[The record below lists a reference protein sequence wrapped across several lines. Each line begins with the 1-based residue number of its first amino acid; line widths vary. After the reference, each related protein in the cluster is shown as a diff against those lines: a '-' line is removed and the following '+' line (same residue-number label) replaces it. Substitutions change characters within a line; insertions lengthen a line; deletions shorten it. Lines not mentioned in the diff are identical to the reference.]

1 MKHTTPI
8 ALLMGAVIGGVV
20 GWAGQGI
27 LVVTGNPA
35 LTPPITWGAA
45 LAALGAITLALAWP
59 IRSHV
64 RAEKSRGPLDPFYAT
79 RVVLL
84 AKAGALAGSTLT
96 GVGFGFLIF
105 FSSRPVILSPAL
117 WQGVVAL
124 VGAIVLAVAALIAER
139 WCTLPPDS
147 SENGGESVPEG
158 ETL

>member
-1 MKHTTPI
+1 MTQTTPI

-20 GWAGQGI
+20 GWAGQWI

-35 LTPPITWGAA
+35 LTPPITWGVA
-45 LAALGAITLALAWP
+45 LAALGALTLALAWP

-84 AKAGALAGSTLT
+84 AKAGALAGSALA
-96 GVGFGFLIF
+96 GVGLGFLVF
-105 FSSRPVILSPAL
+105 FASRPVISSPAL
-117 WQGVVAL
+117 WQAVAAL
-124 VGAIVLAVAALIAER
+124 AGAIVLAVAALIAER

-147 SENGGESVPEG
+147 SENGGDAVPEG
-158 ETL
+158 ETV

>member
-20 GWAGQGI
+20 GWAGQWI

-84 AKAGALAGSTLT
+84 AKAEHSQGRPSPVWVSVSL
-96 GVGFGFLIF
+96 
-105 FSSRPVILSPAL
+105 SSFR
-117 WQGVVAL
+117 
-124 VGAIVLAVAALIAER
+124 AV
-139 WCTLPPDS
+139 P
-147 SENGGESVPEG
+147 
-158 ETL
+158 